1 MIDINTS
8 IAGNVSTNNNAAGCI
23 LAINNRGLT
32 EVSNISDVAKIQN
45 GQKNM
50 RSHEEEDAEKRRFD
64 ETFLRAVE
72 EDISSNPGTQS
83 ASCITTRQARLFR
96 ALIRKQAHC
105 LGISPQKLHNRL
117 KRTFNYHSYQ
127 NLTPE
132 AYEKIIA
139 YLRDICPGS

>member
-1 MIDINTS
+1 MHS
-8 IAGNVSTNNNAAGCI
+8 YGEENVG
-23 LAINNRGLT
+23 
-32 EVSNISDVAKIQN
+32 
-45 GQKNM
+45 
-50 RSHEEEDAEKRRFD
+50 KRRL
-64 ETFLRAVE
+64 EEVFLHAVE

-83 ASCITTRQARLFR
+83 ASCITTRQASLFR

-117 KRTFNYHSYQ
+117 KQTFNYHSYQ

-139 YLRDICPGS
+139 YLRNICPGS